1 MNVIRHDY
9 VTTNGDVEVARMLGI
24 SYKCRVHI
32 TARQKWL
39 PQVGAKGHKIER
51 ARVKEATETRGT
63 TTETLLHAETCSHSP
78 VSRPIIT
85 SHSSRSSNGAQ
96 RRGYNVYEIALGFRK
111 KPGLLRDPQVSCSLV
126 QFVLIQFFGVGGVR
140 NA

>member
-9 VTTNGDVEVARMLGI
+9 VTTNGDVEVAGTLGI
-24 SYKCRVHI
+24 SYKSRLDI

-51 ARVKEATETRGT
+51 AHVKEATEARGT
-63 TTETLLHAETCSHSP
+63 ATETLLHAETCSHGP

-85 SHSSRSSNGAQ
+85 SHSSRSSKRPAGPWLQ
-96 RRGYNVYEIALGFRK
+96 RLQFYLTRGRSLPR
-111 KPGLLRDPQVSCSLV
+111 LRL
-126 QFVLIQFFGVGGVR
+126 
-140 NA
+140 